1 MYFDPSAYVSDT
13 DRVDYAIRPIS
24 RLKNRPPWQQQT
36 YSKDVMTPHIV
47 VLLCDYSL
55 GMHATLG
62 LRTYSGRSSVVVLEL
77 IRRGLRIVITFL
89 RDQQGSG
96 HGAKL
101 GAKPTNRETFIL

>member
-36 YSKDVMTPHIV
+36 YSQDVMTPHIV
-47 VLLCDYSL
+47 VFLCDYSL

-62 LRTYSGRSSVVVLEL
+62 LRTYSGFPPRSSRLW
-77 IRRGLRIVITFL
+77 RW
-89 RDQQGSG
+89 
-96 HGAKL
+96 
-101 GAKPTNRETFIL
+101 N